1 MAAKKKSNNDNS
13 ARRWTKD
20 EVELFAQVL
29 ADPTDGFAHAI
40 DKLALKKSA
49 NNEVYEH
56 LQAEFRK
63 QLEKDDFVK
72 VNELNFIDKKTGKK
86 IPHKKLDISI
96 SRLRNKFKMLK
107 SEWTNLNSRIKHGS
121 GLAASDEPAW
131 FKHIDPVF
139 SETNED
145 FTLTSSAQE
154 TSFVQDGAD
163 FSDESSEDGEIST
176 DRDAEV
182 RTDGMPVR
190 GRVDVD
196 EQDDEPQ
203 QEQPDEEANRKR
215 KTVVAPH
222 KKPKQIRSNK
232 QALSE
237 IASGL
242 KALADTTVKQHQM
255 MIDADAKRE
264 ERYMEFRREESEKN
278 REHEL
283 RLAEILSRNRQPP
296 PPAAPYYQFPM
307 ANIPNSS
314 STPDAVDPY
323 QPHQEVESTPQK
335 QRSWNFY

>member
-1 MAAKKKSNNDNS
+1 MAAKKQSS

-29 ADPTDGFAHAI
+29 ADPSDGFAHAI
-40 DKLALKKSA
+40 DRLALKKSA

-56 LQAEFRK
+56 LQTEFRK
-63 QLEKDDFVK
+63 QLEKEEFIK
-72 VNELNFIDKKTGKK
+72 VNEMNFLDKKTGKK
-86 IPHKKLDISI
+86 VPHQKLDISI
-96 SRLRNKFKMLK
+96 QRLRNKFKMLK
-107 SEWTNLNSRIKHGS
+107 SEWTNLNSRIKQGS
-121 GLAASDEPAW
+121 GLAASEEPAW

-139 SETNED
+139 TETNED

-154 TSFVQDGAD
+154 TSFVQDGAVD
-163 FSDESSEDGEIST
+163 FTDESSSDEDQEINVEIRTNEMNNGRADGDELDGEN
-176 DRDAEV
+176 
-182 RTDGMPVR
+182 
-190 GRVDVD
+190 
-196 EQDDEPQ
+196 Q
-203 QEQPDEEANRKR
+203 QEHQDEEANRKR

-264 ERYMEFRREESEKN
+264 ERYLEFRRQESEKN

-296 PPAAPYYQFPM
+296 PPAPYYQFPM

-314 STPDAVDPY
+314 STPDAVDPF
-323 QPHQEVESTPQK
+323 QPQQEVENTPQK